1 MVYQEKSDMTRRT
14 TSIEWKSSIQK
25 NHQQKQ
31 KLWWRMPVKHDITS
45 KIPGSPSF
53 LQCSAHGKTN
63 KEQVKRS
70 KKKRAGTKCW
80 LFGSKDFVQSPHFTS
95 AAMWKLSHLFNTKLS
110 DNQYGSLN
118 SSSFLRFQIQEDSS
132 SQRNTRSWGLQKTPS
147 SSLVCLI
154 PPPSSSKDTLSLT
167 PHAKE
172 PIQVSWLTPR
182 LSLLKLN
189 AFTKIYIS
197 WLPTAVNPEAGLKDL
212 QKSQICDLKRANP
225 STCSS
230 LALPAI
236 HWHTSRSRV
245 YI

>member
-1 MVYQEKSDMTRRT
+1 
-14 TSIEWKSSIQK
+14 
-25 NHQQKQ
+25 
-31 KLWWRMPVKHDITS
+31 MPAKHDITS

-53 LQCSAHGKTN
+53 LQCSTHGKKRK

-70 KKKRAGTKCW
+70 KKKRVGTKCW

-95 AAMWKLSHLFNTKLS
+95 AVMWKLSHLFITKLS

-118 SSSFLRFQIQEDSS
+118 SSSFLRFQIQDDSS

-154 PPPSSSKDTLSLT
+154 PPLSSSKDTLSLT

-197 WLPTAVNPEAGLKDL
+197 WLPTAVNPEAGL
-212 QKSQICDLKRANP
+212 
-225 STCSS
+225 
-230 LALPAI
+230 
-236 HWHTSRSRV
+236 
-245 YI
+245 